1 MERKEKMFNYIV
13 YTRKLNSFED
23 EVLFEIKIQAEDE
36 IKAKEI
42 AEKEREKW
50 INNAKVKPMYVPMF
64 DKLTETK

>member
-42 AEKEREKW
+42 A
-50 INNAKVKPMYVPMF
+50 
-64 DKLTETK
+64 